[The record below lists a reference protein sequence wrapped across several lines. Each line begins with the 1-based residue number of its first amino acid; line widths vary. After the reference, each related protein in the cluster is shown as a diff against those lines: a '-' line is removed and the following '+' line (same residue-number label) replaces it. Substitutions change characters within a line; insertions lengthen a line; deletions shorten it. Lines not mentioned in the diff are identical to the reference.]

1 MAPLSGVP
9 SRSPSWTGRICARR
23 GERLYT
29 KRALTGFLRA
39 ELRLE
44 VAAALFQ
51 GLQTQLPAMDLNG
64 ELINATDDFRA
75 LRFVLFQAALQVGR
89 MRE

>member
-1 MAPLSGVP
+1 MSFHRQDADATMSV
-9 SRSPSWTGRICARR
+9 
-23 GERLYT
+23 
-29 KRALTGFLRA
+29 LTGFLRV

-44 VAAALFQ
+44 VVAALFQ
-51 GLQTQLPAMDLNG
+51 SLQAQLPAMDLNG

-89 MRE
+89 MH

>member
-1 MAPLSGVP
+1 MSFHRQDADAIVSL
-9 SRSPSWTGRICARR
+9 
-23 GERLYT
+23 
-29 KRALTGFLRA
+29 LTGFLRA

-44 VAAALFQ
+44 VAAAFFQ
-51 GLQTQLPAMDLNG
+51 GLQTQLPAMDLNS

-89 MRE
+89 MH